1 MIWIYLT
8 LSFMIFI
15 ETKTEQVGA
24 GLGVLNISTPSQDP
38 NVELNLMSNWCD
50 GSDEQCQVGEYCD
63 KVCLGWMCWHHK

>member
-24 GLGVLNISTPSQDP
+24 WSPKYQYAVP
-38 NVELNLMSNWCD
+38 NVELNSMSNWCD

>member
-24 GLGVLNISTPSQDP
+24 WSPK

>member
-15 ETKTEQVGA
+15 ETKTEQV
-24 GLGVLNISTPSQDP
+24 P

>member
-1 MIWIYLT
+1 
-8 LSFMIFI
+8 MIFI

-24 GLGVLNISTPSQDP
+24 WSPK